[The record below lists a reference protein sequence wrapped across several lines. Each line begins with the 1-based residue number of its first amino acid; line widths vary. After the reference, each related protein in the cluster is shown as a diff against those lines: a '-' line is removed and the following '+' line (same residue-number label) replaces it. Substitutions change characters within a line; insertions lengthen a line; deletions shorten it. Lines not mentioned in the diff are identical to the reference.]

1 MFVLA
6 VEEFREA
13 LGLIEVERAGGI
25 VQFRP
30 SALGAELAVGDQ
42 VAEPCVGVDPP
53 FAVQLHDFAPP
64 GSGHRLIRIRY
75 SADKCR
81 RRARR
86 APKSRRT
93 TQLRSSTVN
102 SPA

>member
-42 VAEPCVGVDPP
+42 VAE
-53 FAVQLHDFAPP
+53 
-64 GSGHRLIRIRY
+64 
-75 SADKCR
+75 R
-81 RRARR
+81 RCHA
-86 APKSRRT
+86 ALG
-93 TQLRSSTVN
+93 LRSGPWPN
-102 SPA
+102 NRADGENQL